1 MEDLEDNYE
10 TIVILNFFRF
20 LCWFHLLF
28 SLSLS
33 KPKLSDITLQEGKML
48 PSIQELVDLNGDII
62 DERSLSNGKVLLN
75 VWASWCITCLVEHP
89 FLSKLSKG
97 EDLIIIGINYK
108 DDLSKAKNYLDEN
121 GDPYKFS
128 IFDYKSNYALKL
140 GVTGAPETFLVIDG
154 KIVKH
159 RIGKLIKK
167 FGMMNLKY
175 FLS

>member
-1 MEDLEDNYE
+1 MKRLLFL
-10 TIVILNFFRF
+10 IFLGFFAGF
-20 LCWFHLLF
+20 IYFF

-48 PSIQELVDLNGDII
+48 PSIQELVDLNGGII

-89 FLSKLSKG
+89 FLSKLSKS

-128 IFDYKSNYALKL
+128 IFDYKGNFALKL

-159 RIGKLIKK
+159 RIGEINQKVWNDEFKV
-167 FGMMNLKY
+167 F
-175 FLS
+175 F